1 MNRIGFD
8 PLDRG
13 ACRRMEG
20 ASPKALIAGCRTVR
34 DLPEGPVL
42 AQGEPSHTT
51 NRLPV
56 KSFPPLPQD
65 PLPGHRLK
73 LAAMA
78 RAARLIDPVFLNAPQ
93 FECEPLSAALGCRL
107 TLKLETANPIRS
119 FKGRG
124 AGYLVASRAA
134 DGLLAGRRMV
144 GASAGNWGQA
154 LAYACRTHGIPL
166 TLFAAT
172 TANPL
177 KVARMKALGA
187 EMVLT
192 GHDFDAAKEAGEAH
206 ARETGGLWV
215 ADGLDP
221 EAAEGAAT
229 IAMEVLAGPERPD
242 VLAVPLGNGA
252 LLTGIARWAKAAA
265 PGIEVIGV
273 QSAGADAMEKSWRG
287 GSLVFP
293 PSVSTIADG
302 IGVRVPIREAVE
314 DMQGIVDDVVLVED
328 AQIITAMRLLFR
340 QAGLLVEPSGAAGV
354 AAIAAHPGR
363 FAGRRVATI
372 ICGSNLTEEQVK
384 AWVI

>member
-1 MNRIGFD
+1 M
-8 PLDRG
+8 
-13 ACRRMEG
+13 
-20 ASPKALIAGCRTVR
+20 
-34 DLPEGPVL
+34 
-42 AQGEPSHTT
+42 
-51 NRLPV
+51 
-56 KSFPPLPQD
+56 KSFSATLPAD
-65 PLPGHRLK
+65 PCPGHRLRLENV
-73 LAAMA
+73 LAAA
-78 RAARLIDPVFLNAPQ
+78 RVIDPVFLNSPQ
-93 FECEPLSAALGCRL
+93 FRCEPLGEALGCTL

-124 AGYLVASRAA
+124 AGYLVASR
-134 DGLLAGRRMV
+134 LAGGSLRGRRLV

-154 LAYACRTHGIPL
+154 LAFACRTHGIPL

-192 GHDFDAAKEAGEAH
+192 GHDFDAAKQAGEAH

-229 IAMEVLAGPERPD
+229 IALELLAGPEAPD

-252 LLTGIARWAKAAA
+252 LLTGIARWAKAAR

-273 QSAGADAMEKSWRG
+273 QASGADAMERSWRSG
-287 GSLVFP
+287 TLVFP
-293 PSVSTIADG
+293 PSVATIADG
-302 IGVRVPIREAVE
+302 IGVRVPIAEAVE
-314 DMQGIVDDVVLVED
+314 DMKGIVDDVLLVDD
-328 AQIITAMRLLFR
+328 ADIIAAMRLLFTT
-340 QAGLLVEPSGAAGV
+340 AGLLAEPSGAAGI
-354 AAIAAHPGR
+354 AAIMAHAER
-363 FAGRRVATI
+363 FRGRRVAAV

-384 AWVI
+384 AWLE

>member
-1 MNRIGFD
+1 
-8 PLDRG
+8 
-13 ACRRMEG
+13 MERL
-20 ASPKALIAGCRTVR
+20 APALPA
-34 DLPEGPVL
+34 DQ
-42 AQGEPSHTT
+42 A
-51 NRLPV
+51 
-56 KSFPPLPQD
+56 
-65 PLPGHRLK
+65 PGHRLR
-73 LAAMA
+73 LENVL
-78 RAARLIDPVFLNAPQ
+78 RAASLIDPVFLNSPQ
-93 FECEPLSAALGCRL
+93 FNCEPLSAELGCAL

-124 AGYLVASRAA
+124 AGYLVAARLA
-134 DGLLAGRRMV
+134 DGSLKGRRLV

-154 LAYACRTHGIPL
+154 LAYACRAHGIPL

-206 ARETGGLWV
+206 ARATGGLWV

-229 IAMEVLAGPERPD
+229 IALELLAGAEKPD

-252 LLTGIARWAKAAA
+252 LLTGIARWAKAVQ

-273 QSAGADAMEKSWRG
+273 QATGADAMEKSWRSG
-287 GSLVFP
+287 QLVFP
-293 PSVSTIADG
+293 PAVATIADG

-314 DMQGIVDDVVLVED
+314 DMKGLVDDVLLVRDEE
-328 AQIITAMRLLFR
+328 IIAAMRLLFR
-340 QAGLLVEPSGAAGV
+340 SAGLMAEPSGAAGV
-354 AAIAAHPGR
+354 AAIAAHPAR
-363 FAGRRVATI
+363 FRGRRVATV
-372 ICGSNLTEEQVK
+372 ICGSNLTAEQVK
-384 AWVI
+384 DWLG

>member
-1 MNRIGFD
+1 
-8 PLDRG
+8 
-13 ACRRMEG
+13 MERL
-20 ASPKALIAGCRTVR
+20 APALPA
-34 DLPEGPVL
+34 DQ
-42 AQGEPSHTT
+42 A
-51 NRLPV
+51 
-56 KSFPPLPQD
+56 
-65 PLPGHRLK
+65 PGHRLR
-73 LAAMA
+73 LENVL
-78 RAARLIDPVFLNAPQ
+78 RAASLIDPVFLNSPQ
-93 FECEPLSAALGCRL
+93 FNCEPLSAELGCAL

-124 AGYLVASRAA
+124 AGYLVAARLA
-134 DGLLAGRRMV
+134 DGSLKGRRLV

-154 LAYACRTHGIPL
+154 LAYACRAHGIPL

-206 ARETGGLWV
+206 ARATGGLWV

-229 IAMEVLAGPERPD
+229 IALELLAGAEKPD

-252 LLTGIARWAKAAA
+252 LLTGIARWAKAVQ

-273 QSAGADAMEKSWRG
+273 QATGADAMEKSWRSG
-287 GSLVFP
+287 QLVFP
-293 PSVSTIADG
+293 PAVATIADG

-314 DMQGIVDDVVLVED
+314 DMKGIVDDVLLVRDEE
-328 AQIITAMRLLFR
+328 IIAAMRLLFR
-340 QAGLLVEPSGAAGV
+340 SAGLMAEPSGAAGV
-354 AAIAAHPGR
+354 AAIAAHPAR
-363 FAGRRVATI
+363 FRGRRVATV
-372 ICGSNLTEEQVK
+372 ICGSNLTAEQVK
-384 AWVI
+384 DWLG

>member
-1 MNRIGFD
+1 MKSSA
-8 PLDRG
+8 P
-13 ACRRMEG
+13 ACP
-20 ASPKALIAGCRTVR
+20 A
-34 DLPEGPVL
+34 
-42 AQGEPSHTT
+42 
-51 NRLPV
+51 
-56 KSFPPLPQD
+56 D
-65 PLPGHRLK
+65 PLPRHRLR
-73 LAAMA
+73 LDNVL
-78 RAARLIDPVFLNAPQ
+78 RAASLIDPVFLNSPQ
-93 FECEPLSAALGCRL
+93 FTCEPLSEAVGCNL

-124 AGYLVASRAA
+124 AGYLVAARAA
-134 DGLLAGRRMV
+134 DGRLKGRRLV

-154 LAYACRTHGIPL
+154 LAYACRSFGIPL

-206 ARETGGLWV
+206 ARATGGLWV

-229 IAMEVLAGPERPD
+229 IALELLSGPETPD

-252 LLTGIARWAKAAA
+252 LLTGIARWAKAAH
-265 PGIEVIGV
+265 PGLEVIGV
-273 QSAGADAMEKSWRG
+273 QASGADAMEKSWRSG
-287 GSLVFP
+287 TLQFP
-293 PSVSTIADG
+293 AAVATIADG

-314 DMQGIVDDVVLVED
+314 DMASIVDDVLLVED
-328 AQIITAMRLLFR
+328 AQIIAAMRLLFR
-340 QAGLLVEPSGAAGV
+340 TAGLLAEPSGAAGV
-354 AAIAAHPGR
+354 AALQAHPQR
-363 FAGRRVATI
+363 FRGRRVATV

-384 AWVI
+384 AWIM